1 MKKLI
6 PVVMILALAC
16 GVATASETVQN
27 FRISAM
33 GMADVGLAD
42 DDAAFVSNPAGIP
55 HMKVYG
61 PRISPWPSRVSGTFS
76 VGGDIDTFSAFY
88 SARNAAGTQGWGAG
102 YWNLDAGKS
111 TDVDGF
117 GAGYGMEFS
126 GGLSGGVSLLHT
138 TNASDHTMVN
148 LGGMYRVDAPMSDW
162 SYGALLRDLTDE
174 SGSGPMLDLGASV
187 TLPSGLL
194 ITAELEDISDEIDTV
209 FNVGAEWPMPMT
221 AFTLRGGAADGDL
234 TLGVGYMLTSW
245 EVGLTWMDSDGG
257 DDQWLIGAA
266 GSF

>member
-16 GVATASETVQN
+16 GVAAASVTVQN

-42 DDAAFVSNPAGIP
+42 DDAAFASNPAGIP
-55 HMKVYG
+55 YIKVYG

-76 VGGDIDTFSAFY
+76 MDGDVDSFGAFY
-88 SARNAAGTQGWGAG
+88 SVRNAASTQGWGVG
-102 YWNLDAGKS
+102 YWNADSGAA
-111 TDVDGF
+111 DVDGF
-117 GAGYGMEFS
+117 GGGYGVELS

-138 TNASDHTMVN
+138 TNASDQTVVN
-148 LGGMYRVDAPMSDW
+148 VGGMYRVDAPMSSW

-174 SGSGPMLDLGASV
+174 SGAGPMCDLGASV

-194 ITAELEDISDEIDTV
+194 VTGELQDVTDEVDTV

-221 AFTLRGGAADGDL
+221 AFTIRGGAADGDL
-234 TLGVGYMLTSW
+234 TLGVGYRLTSW
-245 EVGLTWMDSDGG
+245 EIGAAWLDSDGG